1 MRSMNHVRGFSA
13 GRRVR
18 VYDGDKEFG
27 GREGK
32 VDRAGVENG
41 WAVVYV
47 SFENRRRPVI
57 FSPDEL
63 IVL

>member
-1 MRSMNHVRGFSA
+1 MRSMNRVRGFSA

-18 VYDGDKEFG
+18 VYDRDKEFG

-32 VDRAGVENG
+32 VDRAGVEHG

-47 SFENRRRPVI
+47 RFEDRSRPVM